1 MGISSSKEK
10 CKMCKESIECPGHFG
25 HIKLEKPVFHMG
37 FIETVAKILKC
48 ICFDCSELRV
58 PSERVI
64 KFKN

>member
-1 MGISSSKEK
+1 
-10 CKMCKESIECPGHFG
+10 MCKESIECPGHFG